1 MSSTSMFRGFH
12 SLHCPKAFWAVIY
25 ATALWGTFLSP
36 CLPSHISC
44 LFFLTS
50 EDWIDISTQLIS
62 LSHSTGNWEKA
73 YLWAATRSHVFIVI
87 FSPIQVC
94 PEYDAECLS
103 QCSPNS
109 YQACMRESVCV
120 CYQTDCDVHQG
131 HWFSLSSIRQLMYD
145 SKEVHFC
152 SGNAI
157 EVVWKSQHAHGVKL
171 KNLCNQC

>member
-12 SLHCPKAFWAVIY
+12 SLDCPKAFWAVIY

-44 LFFLTS
+44 LVFLDLRGLNRHIHSITF
-50 EDWIDISTQLIS
+50 IISF
-62 LSHSTGNWEKA
+62 NWKLRKGIFVGCHKEPCFH
-73 YLWAATRSHVFIVI
+73 RH

-94 PEYDAECLS
+94 PEYDTECLS

-120 CYQTDCDVHQG
+120 CYRLIVMFIKVTD
-131 HWFSLSSIRQLMYD
+131 SLSHL
-145 SKEVHFC
+145 
-152 SGNAI
+152 SGN
-157 EVVWKSQHAHGVKL
+157 
-171 KNLCNQC
+171 